1 MGGITAL
8 FQSMSAFTQG
18 SPFAQNSFD
27 IVAVARR
34 ATYAGMADNIET
46 ELNSLCSRG
55 FWDAVW
61 QLVLA
66 CLTPWWL
73 VHMRRDGREA
83 CQHAHIDEEK
93 DED

>member
-66 CLTPWWL
+66 CLTPWL
-73 VHMRRDGREA
+73 A
-83 CQHAHIDEEK
+83 CAHEK
-93 DED
+93 RWQRSLSACSY